1 MEAARGSQGTVA
13 GSKCPPSSARQL
25 SAFPGQ
31 CPPVVRLLFLFSVF
45 ARQFVFPVPCPPVV
59 HLLPTSSP
67 PSPDPAH
74 QLSAFPGPCPPVVCL
89 PPHPARQLS
98 AFPGPC
104 PSVLRL
110 HISEL
115 GIQTSPHFLHY
126 SFVLLFIS
134 RIDAK
139 RCDDVMRCDTMRS
152 YAMGCDSVP
161 AAPAAH

>member
-1 MEAARGSQGTVA
+1 MEAARGSQGTVEA
-13 GSKCPPSSARQL
+13 SKCPPSFACQL

-31 CPPVVRLLFLFSVF
+31 CPPVVRLLFLCSVF

-104 PSVLRL
+104 PSVVRL

-115 GIQTSPHFLHY
+115 GIQPKSVIHHLNKPPIAHIFVHEICWRSEQGWLRMAGQKSSL
-126 SFVLLFIS
+126 SF
-134 RIDAK
+134 
-139 RCDDVMRCDTMRS
+139 
-152 YAMGCDSVP
+152 
-161 AAPAAH
+161 